1 MRLITKFSQ
10 NRGQNPPAHTFF
22 EAKNI
27 EKYASN
33 YVQLGCLNRVPSLL
47 SKKQPAQT
55 RVQ

>member
-10 NRGQNPPAHTFF
+10 NRGQKTPAHTFF

-27 EKYASN
+27 EKYTSN
-33 YVQLGCLNRVPSLL
+33 YVQLDCLNRVLSLL
-47 SKKQPAQT
+47 SKKRPTQT